1 DGIRDRNV
9 TGVQTCALPI
19 STGFL
24 LGKLTST
31 KNEMVTSS
39 SETKMKMKSTAETRY
54 IKPAQ
59 VRSGS
64 EKNSPR
70 FADVL
75 SSALRKA
82 GARSEERRVGKE
94 WRGRGWRGG

>member
-1 DGIRDRNV
+1 MRYFTPASSAI
-9 TGVQTCALPI
+9 
-19 STGFL
+19 GFL

-39 SETKMKMKSTAETRY
+39 SETKMKMKSIAETRY

-70 FADVL
+70 LAEVL

-82 GARSEERRVGKE
+82 GAYSTIMTSTIIVVTSVNRLKKIDNASA
-94 WRGRGWRGG
+94 